1 MDGLD
6 AVDTMID
13 DVVDDAVDQVD
24 DISVDTDVSAESATD
39 SNVDDQST
47 DQTDPSNPYTTKFS
61 REMRTALK
69 QWEQANPEAAKFAKQ
84 ARDNHAR
91 LFALTQLEPK
101 GIDGVREKYALLDS
115 LAHGEAKGPEALT
128 AMREELA
135 GIQQIDAKV
144 AAGDP
149 TALDSFG
156 PDFNA
161 GLAKLAPAILD
172 RILSSD
178 PEAHESIM
186 LPQHVKF
193 LAGSQ
198 FVKDY
203 NDIIDVLNTQGD
215 PRFDDATKMKFAIQK
230 LASMGQFMNGLQ
242 QKAGTLKAAPAAQ
255 VGKPDPL
262 VERQTNL
269 DKQEQDFHWNTK
281 IAPQASTHEGKT
293 FDSLFEPYQK
303 RLRLDAAGKT
313 ALLQDFKEGLNRAGK
328 ADADYQRQMKLYKS
342 QKNPDPAA
350 VANFVKNAINKHSKP
365 VMEALV
371 KARYGAFLAG
381 KPKPAVAA
389 APKPGAKAAG
399 PVALNVEI
407 RTVKPP
413 MSEIDHRNTPVAWLP
428 MKQYKLMNGKVI
440 RVVAQ

>member
-1 MDGLD
+1 
-6 AVDTMID
+6 MID

-161 GLAKLAPAILD
+161 GLAKLAQAILD

-215 PRFDDATKMKFAIQK
+215 PRFAVEQQQGEFELLMQSGPLDNPQVAQIQMQVQQ
-230 LASMGQFMNGLQ
+230 AEGNPEAMTPEGQQALQ
-242 QKAGTLKAAPAAQ
+242 QLQQALQQLPPKISSVSVAQDGSENHEIHAAITLGFMTGAAGRKLKNGDEQQRAIYANIKLHWQEHVAMSEKLTPPKEMEFKGSLSIDLSKFSPEVQSKVFQAAGMQVSPEEATGDASLVPHEVVTEKEGVDEQ
-255 VGKPDPL
+255 GIPVKQKIAMVGK
-262 VERQTNL
+262 
-269 DKQEQDFHWNTK
+269 
-281 IAPQASTHEGKT
+281 G
-293 FDSLFEPYQK
+293 
-303 RLRLDAAGKT
+303 LR
-313 ALLQDFKEGLNRAGK
+313 
-328 ADADYQRQMKLYKS
+328 
-342 QKNPDPAA
+342 
-350 VANFVKNAINKHSKP
+350 
-365 VMEALV
+365 
-371 KARYGAFLAG
+371 
-381 KPKPAVAA
+381 
-389 APKPGAKAAG
+389 
-399 PVALNVEI
+399 
-407 RTVKPP
+407 
-413 MSEIDHRNTPVAWLP
+413 
-428 MKQYKLMNGKVI
+428 
-440 RVVAQ
+440 